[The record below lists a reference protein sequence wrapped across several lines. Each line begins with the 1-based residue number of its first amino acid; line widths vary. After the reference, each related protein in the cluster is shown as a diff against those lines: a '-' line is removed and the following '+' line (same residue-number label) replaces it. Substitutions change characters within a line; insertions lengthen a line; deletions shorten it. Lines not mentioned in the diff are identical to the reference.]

1 MSPSR
6 QADGSIVFKIVYVGP
21 SLAGK
26 TTSIQYLYN
35 NENIAVGKLVSI
47 KGGTPTQGAMSK
59 FGGFFDRM
67 MARIG
72 NITFQIYTV
81 AGMKQHAQLRKVI
94 LKGVDG
100 LVFVWDS
107 QRAVWKDNLEAMNE
121 LISIFKSNLLKMP
134 LVVMVNKTDLPGGV
148 SVEDVSEVLQKAKL
162 TNAIVI
168 EGVAING
175 KNVRKAFDL
184 CAKSVLKQY
193 LEKREQAS

>member
-26 TTSIQYLYN
+26 TTAVEYLYN
-35 NENIAVGKLVSI
+35 EENIAVGKLVSI
-47 KGGTPTQGAMSK
+47 KGGSGSKGAMGK

-67 MARIG
+67 MAKVG

-81 AGMKQHAQLRKVI
+81 AGMKQHKQLRKVI

-107 QRAVWKDNLEAMNE
+107 QKAVWKKNIAAVNE
-121 LISIFKSNLLKMP
+121 LISLFKSKLLKMP
-134 LVVMVNKTDLPGGV
+134 FIVMVNKIDLPGGV
-148 SVEDVSEVLQKAKL
+148 KPEDVQEVLSKAKL
-162 TNAIVI
+162 KNATVLESI
-168 EGVAING
+168 AING
-175 KNVRKAFDL
+175 KNIRRAFDL
-184 CAKSVLKQY
+184 CAKSVLRNY
-193 LEKREQAS
+193 LDQKKGKK